1 MDDILLIE
9 AVERY
14 LRNEM
19 SAEERAFFENLR
31 KTNPEIDQAV
41 VEHSFLLN
49 ELDRHA
55 AIKAYKHSLYET
67 ENKLT
72 EEGVISKPKL
82 TGKAKVVYFWKKY
95 KRNIAVAACIAGF
108 ISLTTAGLIVS
119 YTKQVNESNK
129 EDLVAVIKEV
139 KDTKK
144 AVEGFMSSDKA
155 PKIFPITPTTDFRAT
170 GFLIDG
176 KGYLVTNAHVVNRL
190 KTIYVENNKG
200 EYFHAVSLYAD
211 NTADVAILKIT
222 DTAFK
227 TVLNLPYS
235 IRKTNV
241 DLAEQL
247 FTLGFPRNEI
257 VYGEGYLSAKSGND
271 GDSTA
276 YQLTVSVNPGN
287 SGGPVLNKN
296 GEVIGIITS
305 KQKNADGVVYAAKS
319 LNIYKLLEA
328 IKKDNDTTN
337 IKVPNNT
344 GLKGLDRT
352 AQVKKMEEFVYMVV
366 GN

>member
-19 SAEERAFFENLR
+19 SAEERAFFESLR

-55 AIKAYKHSLYET
+55 ALKSYKHSLYEI

-72 EEGVISKPKL
+72 EEGVISKPQLK
-82 TGKAKVVYFWKKY
+82 GRAKVVHFWKKY
-95 KRNIAVAACIAGF
+95 KRNIAVAACIAGL
-108 ISLTTAGLIVS
+108 ISLTTAGLIIS
-119 YTKQVNESNK
+119 YTKKANDSTK

-144 AVEGFMSSDKA
+144 KVEGIISSDKEPTTA
-155 PKIFPITPTTDFRAT
+155 PNPPTTDFRAT

-190 KTIYVENNKG
+190 KVIYVENNKG
-200 EYFHAVSLYAD
+200 DYFKAVSLYAD
-211 NTADVAILKIT
+211 NTADVAVLKIT

-227 TVLNLPYS
+227 TVSNLPYS

-328 IKKDNDTTN
+328 IKQANDSTN
-337 IKVPNNT
+337 IKLPNNA

-352 AQVKKMEEFVYMVV
+352 QQVKKMEEFVYMVV